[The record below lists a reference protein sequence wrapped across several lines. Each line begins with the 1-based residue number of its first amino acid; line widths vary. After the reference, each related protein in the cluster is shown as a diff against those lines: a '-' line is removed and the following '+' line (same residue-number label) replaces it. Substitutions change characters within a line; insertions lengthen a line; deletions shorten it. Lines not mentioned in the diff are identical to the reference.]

1 MKIKWKRRRGAAE
14 PSQGPYTEPYT
25 AGPETY
31 TEGYTAA
38 PKSRTERIRQ
48 AIRHRL
54 ETIRAV
60 YGYRYTD
67 AETVRSWLESFPE
80 IKRFERYRPIK
91 RGVMAVCTATAFVS
105 FYTKQPPRVTAVLF
119 FLALASLLWFDC
131 GRLWSR
137 ILADH
142 ARALLA
148 AACLAWAVALRFPT
162 FENLATAVG
171 AFGVAALSIRLFN
184 IRWLSDQ
191 VYQRAETVKTAL
203 QDTPPKEIDD
213 LWRGTAAAQ
222 VRALFYELGLPLKN
236 PHYESGLRGVY
247 TLGFAQACTIKA
259 GTIDRAKETFAENK
273 RLKEELERRDAELDS
288 IVEFAK
294 DYERHAEVL
303 SDLNAKLAKAEADAQ
318 AGQVAR
324 DEAERLLHENCRLEQ
339 QFNDLTIDYQILQR
353 DYEKLQASAE
363 PAQEVTTAS
372 EVIPIEAID
381 TPEERREIKLAEAA
395 AMGYGVTRAQKYA
408 NCSHWQA
415 QQWYSRHPEEVAVGK
430 ARATTQAEA
439 EEA

>member
-1 MKIKWKRRRGAAE
+1 MRRSRTGNQSPE
-14 PSQGPYTEPYT
+14 SNTKTYT
-25 AGPETY
+25 ASK
-31 TEGYTAA
+31 
-38 PKSRTERIRQ
+38 KSCTDRIRQ
-48 AIRHRL
+48 AIRH
-54 ETIRAV
+54 TSDTVRAV
-60 YGYRYTD
+60 YGYRYSD

-91 RGVMAVCTATAFVS
+91 RGVMAVCTAIAFVS

-119 FLALASLLWFDC
+119 FLALASLIWFDC

-162 FENLATAVG
+162 FENLATAGG
-171 AFGVAALSIRLFN
+171 AFLVAVLGIWLFN

-203 QDTPPKEIDD
+203 QDTPPKDIDD

-236 PHYESGLRGVY
+236 PHYESGLKGVY
-247 TLGFAQACTIKA
+247 TLGFAQACNIKA
-259 GTIDRAKETFAENK
+259 GTVDRAKEVIAENK
-273 RLKEELERRDAELDS
+273 ILKEELERRDAELDR

-303 SDLNAKLAKAEADAQ
+303 ADLNTRLAKAEADAQ

-353 DYEKLQASAE
+353 DYEKLQASTE
-363 PAQEVTTAS
+363 PAQEVTTVP

-381 TPEERREIKLAEAA
+381 TPEERREMKLAEAA

-415 QQWYSRHPEEVAVGK
+415 QQWYSKHPEEVAAGK
-430 ARATTQAEA
+430 ARATAQAEA
-439 EEA
+439 REA